1 MNKYSLS
8 VLKKWLFRCWSST
21 VMILLLAI
29 IAAPS
34 SFGQIVTQG
43 ASVQAN
49 FGIDADLYSGYQLV
63 SPLSGFVAGS
73 DDWFKDEGL
82 DNAGGTP
89 VFAPTEAQIATWYN
103 AIMAD
108 DNTAFTMRMSDFNHI
123 PRNTK
128 IGSITW
134 IDGVYRRDNNST
146 QGGAD
151 DVFVSDADKNADNP
165 STWDIGW
172 KSTPQKNDL
181 IEVMG
186 HMRIEEG
193 IDLDG
198 DGKDDV
204 WGIGAF
210 STISSDGDSHVDF
223 EFFQNQIEIVGSEIQ
238 GLGGQGG
245 RTAWEFDDTDGF
257 VESAGA
263 LIVSIDFE
271 GGGTEPYAHVRVWI
285 SEDDYNTLNSRSDRP
300 FDIIPGDWNMGD
312 ESGVYGYAGIE
323 PKDGADSPAAWAIVN
338 VTEPTLAPPWG
349 TLEGSQATYYDYLQP
364 LQFTEFAI
372 NMSYLGLDAFGGDDC
387 NKTLGS
393 LFVKSRSSQEFTAA
407 LKDYA
412 GPFLFGYEYT
422 TDVSVQD
429 LKTCVTGAESYVINL
444 EDGVVDD
451 FGGNLSFFENAADT
465 SNLGAAIV
473 NPGSFSVDADDMP
486 KTIYVRSTNADDP
499 DQLCYAV
506 DSFVIDYW
514 PIPVCDITPYDA
526 SNIYTYDG
534 AAKVNT
540 PDIVSYSWYTTDGLI
555 GGGATNDSIWGL
567 KGSLDGIEYYVDL
580 EDVNGCTVT
589 CTTTIYAG
597 TYAPPDC
604 TVEVV
609 DATCDGFND
618 GSAKLQDVP
627 PNWADYDYEWFKLP
641 DEVTVIGT
649 DTMITDL
656 DSGTYKLVITDN
668 NLDVPQ
674 STDCEGTVS
683 DRDPVVLTCPGD
695 YLENACTDATD
706 IKTHFDNWMAGVSVI
721 GSDSMLTTDWDSLT
735 YPDICGDTI
744 TVTWTLHD
752 ECANPNTCSATFRLP
767 APDDLVVSDP
777 SDDDTNSSC
786 DYDNQQQLS
795 DAFDSWMSTSLSAI
809 QTELT
814 GQGCDPQVTENDW
827 DGVYPVLCEGDTITV
842 TWTIE
847 DLCDETTVSA
857 TFGVSGV
864 DDLVVSD
871 PSDDDTNSSCD
882 YDNQQQ
888 LSDAFDSWMS
898 TSLSAIQTELTG
910 QGCDPQVT
918 ENDWDGVYPVL
929 CEGDTITVTWTIED
943 LCDETTVSATFGVSG
958 VDDLVVSDP
967 SDDDTNSSCDY
978 DNQQQLS
985 DAFGSWMST
994 SLSAIQTELTGQGC
1008 DPQVTENDWDG
1019 VYPVLCE
1026 GDTIT
1031 VTWTIE
1037 DLCDET
1043 TVSATFGVSG
1053 VDDLVVSDPSD
1064 DDTNSS
1070 CDYDNQQQL
1079 SDAFDSWMSTSLSAI
1094 QTELTGQ
1101 GCDPQVTE
1109 NDWDGVY
1116 PVLCE
1121 GDTIT
1126 VTWTIEDLC
1135 DETTVSA
1142 TFGVS
1147 GVDDLVVSDPSDDD
1161 TNSSC
1166 DYDNQQQLSDAFD
1179 SWMSTSLSAIQT
1191 ELTGQGCDPQVT
1203 ENDWDGVYP
1212 VLCEGDTIT
1221 VTWTI
1226 EDLCD
1231 ETTVSATFGVSGVD
1245 DLVVSD
1251 PSDDDTNSSCD
1262 YDNQQ
1267 QLSDAFDSWMST
1279 SLSAIQTE
1287 LTGQGCDPQVTEND
1301 WDGVYPVLCEGDTI
1315 TVTWTIED
1323 LCDET
1328 TVSATFGV
1336 SGVDDLVVSD
1346 PSDDDTNSSCDYDN
1360 QQQLSDAFDSWM
1372 STSLSAIQ
1380 TELTGQGCDPQVT
1393 ENDWD
1398 GVYPVLCEGDTI
1410 TVTWT
1415 IEDLCDETT
1424 VSATFGV
1431 SGVDDLVVSD
1441 PSDDDTNSSCD
1452 YDNQQQL
1459 SDAFGSWMSTS
1470 LSAIQT
1476 ELTGQGCDPQVTEND
1491 WDGVY
1496 PVLCEGDTITVTWTI
1511 EDLCDET
1518 TVSAT
1523 FGVSGVD
1530 DLVVS
1535 DPSDDDTNSSCDY
1548 DNQQQL
1554 SDAFD
1559 SWMSTSLSAIQTEL
1573 TGQGC
1578 DPQVT
1583 ENDWDGVYPV
1593 LCEGDT
1599 ITVTWTIEDLC
1610 DETTVSATF
1619 GVSGVDDLVV
1629 SDPSDDDTNSSCD
1642 YDNQQ
1647 QLSDAFDS
1655 WMSTSLSA
1663 IQTELTGQGCDP
1675 QVTEN
1680 DWDGVYPVLCEG
1692 DTITVT
1698 WTIEDLCDETTVS
1711 ATFGVSGVD
1720 DLVVSDPS
1728 DDDTNSSCDYDNQ
1741 QQLSDAFGSWMS
1753 TSLSAIQTEL
1763 TGQGCDP
1770 QVTENDWD
1778 GVYPVLCE
1786 GDTITVTWTIEDLC
1800 DETTVS
1806 ATFGV
1811 SGVDDLVVSDPSDD
1825 DTNSSCDY
1833 DNQQQ
1838 LSDAFDSWMSTSLS
1852 AIQTELTGQGCDPQ
1866 VTEND
1871 WDGVYP
1877 VLCEGDTITVT
1888 WTIEDLCDETTV
1900 SATFGVSG
1908 VDDLVVSDPSDDD
1921 TNSSCDYDN
1930 QQQLSDAFDSWMST
1944 SLSAIQTELTGQ
1956 GCDPQVT
1963 ENDWDGVYPVLCE
1976 GDTITVTW
1984 TIEDLCDE
1992 TTVSATF
1999 GVSGVDDLVVS
2010 DPSDDDTNS
2019 SCDYDNQQQLS
2030 DAFDSWMSTSLSAIQ
2045 TELTGQ
2051 GCDPQVT
2058 ENDWDGVYPVLCEGD
2073 TITVTWTIED
2083 LCDETTVSAT
2093 FGVSAA
2099 PAVTW
2104 TEPSDSVNAMCA
2116 FEDQAALDLAFDN
2129 WLTYVEGI
2137 ANVSGGCNP
2146 VVTNDATDAPNVCLD
2161 DTVTVTWTIEDLCET
2176 NYFDAKFIVTGD
2188 TVKPV
2193 ITLPTDYEDY
2203 VCDIAVPAS
2212 LTATWT
2218 DNCMDGSMN
2227 VVSTRELTVD
2237 TTCGQT
2243 YTYYF
2248 EVQDACGN
2256 MAKDSLTI
2264 SREYVSLE
2272 ECETAFAKLED
2283 ELPDPLQAYD
2293 PVRNPDP
2300 YGLTDDSTAIGS
2312 RCFIDDVFNRWGWV
2326 NRIRE
2331 DSTYYLPVY
2340 AGAGQCDVSAGY
2352 LVGTAELIFE
2362 DGTVTV
2368 NFDLDDPWVLTEA
2381 HVYAGTGMYPLL
2393 TKGKKVD
2400 ATVAPGQYNLVYE
2413 NGDPLTGFTLDITDA
2428 SRYIYVI
2435 IHAVTCR
2442 PTCVCDGTVFDEMD
2456 WGTTA
2461 TAITNSMSTKVKGPK
2476 KVETLDYVEGEFNVF
2491 PNPFDE
2497 AVNFEF
2503 VPAVSGHAVLEIHNM
2518 LGQRVVRLLD
2528 KPVEAGELQRVEFRP
2543 ETEIS
2548 GMYLYRLDIN
2558 GDTRIGKLIYRN
2570 K

>member
-21 VMILLLAI
+21 VMILLLALLM
-29 IAAPS
+29 AS
-34 SFGQIVTQG
+34 SSYGQIVTQG

-63 SPLSGFVAGS
+63 SPLSGFISGT
-73 DDWFKDEGL
+73 DDWFYNPEL

-89 VFAPTEAQIATWYN
+89 VFKPSSSQITDWYN
-103 AIMAD
+103 AIIAD
-108 DNTAFTMRMSDFNHI
+108 DNTAFTLRMSEFGHI

-186 HMRIEEG
+186 HMRIEED

-534 AAKVNT
+534 EAKVNT

-555 GGGATNDSIWGL
+555 GGGTTTDSIWGL

-767 APDDLVVSDP
+767 APDAVTYNQP
-777 SDDDTNSSC
+777 QDDDVSACLFADQT
-786 DYDNQQQLS
+786 
-795 DAFDSWMSTSLSAI
+795 DADTTFANWVAAQTAAI
-809 QTELT
+809 AV
-814 GQGCDPQVTENDW
+814 GGGCDPDIED
-827 DGVYPVLCEGDTITV
+827 DAPAGLSAFCAGDTVTV
-842 TWTIE
+842 TWTIT
-847 DLCDETTVSA
+847 DLCEGPITVSA
-857 TFGVSGV
+857 DYMLSAAPAVTYNQ
-864 DDLVVSD
+864 
-871 PSDDDTNSSCD
+871 PQDDDVSACLFADQT
-882 YDNQQQ
+882 
-888 LSDAFDSWMS
+888 DADTTFANWVAAQ
-898 TSLSAIQTELTG
+898 TAAIAVG
-910 QGCDPQVT
+910 GGCDPDI
-918 ENDWDGVYPVL
+918 EDDAPAGL
-929 CEGDTITVTWTIED
+929 SAFCAGDTVTVTWTITD
-943 LCDETTVSATFGVSG
+943 LCEGPITVSADYMLSAAPAVTYNQ
-958 VDDLVVSDP
+958 P
-967 SDDDTNSSCDY
+967 QDDDVSACLFADQT
-978 DNQQQLS
+978 
-985 DAFGSWMST
+985 DADTTFANWVAAQT
-994 SLSAIQTELTGQGC
+994 AAIAVGGGC
-1008 DPQVTENDWDG
+1008 DPDIEDDAPAG
-1019 VYPVLCE
+1019 LSAFCA
-1026 GDTIT
+1026 GDTVT
-1031 VTWTIE
+1031 VTWTIT
-1037 DLCDET
+1037 DLCEGPI
-1043 TVSATFGVSG
+1043 TVSADYMLSAAPAVTYNQ
-1053 VDDLVVSDPSD
+1053 PQD
-1064 DDTNSS
+1064 DDVSACLFADQT
-1070 CDYDNQQQL
+1070 
-1079 SDAFDSWMSTSLSAI
+1079 DADTTFANWVAAQTAAI
-1094 QTELTGQ
+1094 AVGG
-1101 GCDPQVTE
+1101 GCDPDIE
-1109 NDWDGVY
+1109 DDAPAG
-1116 PVLCE
+1116 LSAFCA
-1121 GDTIT
+1121 GDTVT
-1126 VTWTIEDLC
+1126 VTWTITDLC
-1135 DETTVSA
+1135 EGPITVSA
-1142 TFGVS
+1142 DYMLSAAPAVTYNQ
-1147 GVDDLVVSDPSDDD
+1147 PQDDD
-1161 TNSSC
+1161 VSACLFADQT
-1166 DYDNQQQLSDAFD
+1166 DADTTFAN
-1179 SWMSTSLSAIQT
+1179 WVAAQTAAIAV
-1191 ELTGQGCDPQVT
+1191 GGGCDPDI
-1203 ENDWDGVYP
+1203 EDDAPAG
-1212 VLCEGDTIT
+1212 LSAFCAGDTVT

-1226 EDLCD
+1226 TDLC
-1231 ETTVSATFGVSGVD
+1231 EGPITVSADYMLSAAPAVTYNQ
-1245 DLVVSD
+1245 
-1251 PSDDDTNSSCD
+1251 PQDDDVSACLFADQT
-1262 YDNQQ
+1262 
-1267 QLSDAFDSWMST
+1267 DADTTFANWVAAQT
-1279 SLSAIQTE
+1279 AAIAV
-1287 LTGQGCDPQVTEND
+1287 GGGCDPDIED
-1301 WDGVYPVLCEGDTI
+1301 DAPAGLSAFCAGDTV
-1315 TVTWTIED
+1315 TVTWTITD
-1323 LCDET
+1323 LCEGPI
-1328 TVSATFGV
+1328 TVSADYMLSAAPAVTYNQ
-1336 SGVDDLVVSD
+1336 
-1346 PSDDDTNSSCDYDN
+1346 PQDDDVSACLFADQT
-1360 QQQLSDAFDSWM
+1360 DADTTFANWVAAQ
-1372 STSLSAIQ
+1372 TAAIAV
-1380 TELTGQGCDPQVT
+1380 GGGCDPDI
-1393 ENDWD
+1393 EDD
-1398 GVYPVLCEGDTI
+1398 APAGLSAFCAGDTV

-1415 IEDLCDETT
+1415 ITDLCEGPIT
-1424 VSATFGV
+1424 VSADYMLSAAPAVTYNQ
-1431 SGVDDLVVSD
+1431 
-1441 PSDDDTNSSCD
+1441 PQDDDVSACLFADQT
-1452 YDNQQQL
+1452 
-1459 SDAFGSWMSTS
+1459 DADTTFANWVAAQTA
-1470 LSAIQT
+1470 AIAV
-1476 ELTGQGCDPQVTEND
+1476 GGGCDPDIED
-1491 WDGVY
+1491 DAPAG
-1496 PVLCEGDTITVTWTI
+1496 LSAFCAGDTVTVTWTI
-1511 EDLCDET
+1511 TDLCEGPI
-1518 TVSAT
+1518 TVSADYMLSAAPAVT
-1523 FGVSGVD
+1523 YNQ
-1530 DLVVS
+1530 
-1535 DPSDDDTNSSCDY
+1535 PQDDDVSACLFADQT
-1548 DNQQQL
+1548 
-1554 SDAFD
+1554 DADTTFAN
-1559 SWMSTSLSAIQTEL
+1559 WVAAQTAAISV
-1573 TGQGC
+1573 GGGC
-1578 DPQVT
+1578 DPDI
-1583 ENDWDGVYPV
+1583 EDDAPAG
-1593 LCEGDT
+1593 LSAFCAGDT
-1599 ITVTWTIEDLC
+1599 VTVTWTITDLC
-1610 DETTVSATF
+1610 EGPITVSADYMLSAAPAVTYNQ
-1619 GVSGVDDLVV
+1619 
-1629 SDPSDDDTNSSCD
+1629 PQDDDVSACLFADQT
-1642 YDNQQ
+1642 
-1647 QLSDAFDS
+1647 DADTTFAN
-1655 WMSTSLSA
+1655 WVAAQTAA
-1663 IQTELTGQGCDP
+1663 IAVGGGCDP
-1675 QVTEN
+1675 DIE
-1680 DWDGVYPVLCEG
+1680 DDAPAGLSAFCAG
-1692 DTITVT
+1692 DTVTVT
-1698 WTIEDLCDETTVS
+1698 WTITDLCEGPITVS
-1711 ATFGVSGVD
+1711 A
-1720 DLVVSDPS
+1720 
-1728 DDDTNSSCDYDNQ
+1728 DYM
-1741 QQLSDAFGSWMS
+1741 L
-1753 TSLSAIQTEL
+1753 
-1763 TGQGCDP
+1763 
-1770 QVTENDWD
+1770 
-1778 GVYPVLCE
+1778 
-1786 GDTITVTWTIEDLC
+1786 
-1800 DETTVS
+1800 
-1806 ATFGV
+1806 
-1811 SGVDDLVVSDPSDD
+1811 
-1825 DTNSSCDY
+1825 
-1833 DNQQQ
+1833 
-1838 LSDAFDSWMSTSLS
+1838 
-1852 AIQTELTGQGCDPQ
+1852 
-1866 VTEND
+1866 
-1871 WDGVYP
+1871 
-1877 VLCEGDTITVT
+1877 
-1888 WTIEDLCDETTV
+1888 
-1900 SATFGVSG
+1900 
-1908 VDDLVVSDPSDDD
+1908 
-1921 TNSSCDYDN
+1921 
-1930 QQQLSDAFDSWMST
+1930 
-1944 SLSAIQTELTGQ
+1944 
-1956 GCDPQVT
+1956 
-1963 ENDWDGVYPVLCE
+1963 
-1976 GDTITVTW
+1976 
-1984 TIEDLCDE
+1984 
-1992 TTVSATF
+1992 
-1999 GVSGVDDLVVS
+1999 
-2010 DPSDDDTNS
+2010 
-2019 SCDYDNQQQLS
+2019 
-2030 DAFDSWMSTSLSAIQ
+2030 
-2045 TELTGQ
+2045 
-2051 GCDPQVT
+2051 
-2058 ENDWDGVYPVLCEGD
+2058 
-2073 TITVTWTIED
+2073 
-2083 LCDETTVSAT
+2083 
-2093 FGVSAA
+2093 SAA

-2104 TEPSDSVNAMCA
+2104 TEPSDSINAMCA

-2283 ELPDPLQAYD
+2283 ELPDPLEAYD
-2293 PVRNPDP
+2293 PVNNPDP

-2312 RCFIDDVFNRWGWV
+2312 RCFIDDVFDRWGWV

-2340 AGAGQCDVSAGY
+2340 AGAGQCDIGAGY